1 MKQGICVLQKE
12 YNFSDISVLYRMK
25 NGTYINLSDF
35 EFGLALVSEGVIL
48 EEQQSRYVLALFTP
62 WTVNKNCLCPVTL
75 PELLQLANVRNERF
89 VIQTKTGTEDEGDTI
104 LALVCAKKI
113 MNYGRGKCILKETSD
128 GMVCEFMQYNGY
140 GQRRTVLIKKF
151 I

>member
-1 MKQGICVLQKE
+1 MKRGICALQEK

-25 NGTYINLSDF
+25 DGTYINLSDF
-35 EFGLALVSEGVIL
+35 EFGIVPESVFL

-62 WTVNKNCLCPVTL
+62 WTANKNCLCPVTL
-75 PELLQLANVRNERF
+75 QELLQLANVRNERF

-128 GMVCEFMQYNGY
+128 GMVCEFMRYDGY
-140 GQRRTVLIKKF
+140 GKRRTVLVKNF
-151 I
+151 V